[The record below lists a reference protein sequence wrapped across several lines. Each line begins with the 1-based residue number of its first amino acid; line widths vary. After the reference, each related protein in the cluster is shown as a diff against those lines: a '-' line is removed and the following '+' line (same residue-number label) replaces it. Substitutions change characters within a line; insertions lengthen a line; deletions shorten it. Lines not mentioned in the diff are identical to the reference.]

1 MAIFYR
7 ELLRFHIV
15 YFSEGDEMK
24 KLLLVALAVV
34 LAACSAGGSEF
45 SRNQEKWQDANITH
59 YRMQLNISCFC
70 AFRDQ
75 MPLTVEVR
83 DGQIVSM
90 AAVDGALVLDT
101 DPNYEFFA
109 PHATIDLLFAELDSA
124 LNGGADSVTVTYDA
138 TYGFPTE
145 IAIDFSQQTADEEMY
160 YTISGFEALP

>member
-1 MAIFYR
+1 
-7 ELLRFHIV
+7 
-15 YFSEGDEMK
+15 MK
-24 KLLLVALAVV
+24 KLLLIALAVI

-45 SRNQEKWQDANITH
+45 SRNQEKWQNANITH
-59 YRMQLNISCFC
+59 YRMELNISCFC

-90 AAVDGALVLDT
+90 TTVAGNPVLDT

-109 PHATIDLLFAELDSA
+109 PHATIDLLFAELDAA
-124 LNGGADSVTVTYDA
+124 LNGDADSVTVSYDA

-145 IAIDFSQQTADEEMY
+145 IGIDFDQQIADEEMY
-160 YTISGFEALP
+160 YTISGFEPLP